1 MMKFFLILVFISLAV
16 INSIAQ
22 DNIIL
27 EIEDDKITV
36 EEFKRIYFK
45 NNKDSAHSLESLE
58 EYLKLF
64 TNFKLK
70 VYEAQKLGLHK
81 QKKFINELGTYRSQL
96 VKPYLTDSATDE
108 QMIRDAYE
116 RMKYIVRAQ
125 HILFKINPNAK
136 PADTLAIYKKAS
148 EVLAEINNGA
158 DFTQMAKQH
167 SEDPSVKFNDGDLG
181 YFSAFKMVYEFENA
195 AFNLNIGQVSNLVRT
210 QFGYHIIKV
219 NDKREAPGTVEAAH
233 IMVRLPENAPED
245 QATIAKRKIDEVYQK
260 LLAGENFEEVAKNL
274 SEDPQTASK
283 GGRLPDFT
291 PGRMLPSFEQQIFQL
306 KKGSFSEPFRTRVGW
321 HVVKNINNQPVKS
334 LDEERAEI
342 KLNLSK
348 TARADLSQRKVIQNL
363 KTEYNLICDDDFLVK
378 LPTLINHDS
387 LMAGK
392 WSLTK
397 DVDQGKE
404 VCSFANQKIVAG
416 DVLSFIQKRV
426 KQPKTNVGQFIDE
439 AVQSLLERQIL
450 DYEKAHLEDKYPD
463 FAWLIKEYH
472 DGILLFNITD
482 SIVWQKAVADTA
494 GLRAFYQTNKNNYMW
509 AERMKSDII
518 EVKPYHNLKTTQK
531 IIKKT
536 INKEGL
542 NGLKSAL
549 IAKFGDSTIS
559 VTFNSGLWERGG
571 NRNVDLTQWKK
582 DLHLADKTESY
593 AVFVFNHEVVPAEPK
608 RLNEVRGLVTA
619 DYQNFLEQKWIE
631 TLREKY
637 RVVVHS
643 EMLKELI
650 KN

>member
-1 MMKFFLILVFISLAV
+1 MKFFLILVFISLAV

-58 EYLKLF
+58 EYLNLF

-116 RMKYIVRAQ
+116 RLKYIVRAQ

-136 PADTLAIYKKAS
+136 PSDTLAIYKKAS
-148 EVLAEINNGA
+148 EVLAEIKNGA

-195 AFNLNIGQVSNLVRT
+195 AFSTEIGQVSNLVRT

-245 QATIAKRKIDEVYQK
+245 QATIAKRKIDEIYQK
-260 LLAGENFEEVAKNL
+260 LQAGENFEEVAKKH

-291 PGRMLPSFEQQIFQL
+291 PGRMLPTFEQQIFQVE
-306 KKGSFSEPFRTRVGW
+306 KGSFSEPFRTRVGW

-342 KLNLSK
+342 KRKLSK
-348 TARADLSQRKVIQNL
+348 TARADLSQRKVIQKL
-363 KTEYNLICDDDFLVK
+363 KTEYNLKCDDDFLVK

-387 LMAGK
+387 LMDGK
-392 WSLTK
+392 WSLTQ

-426 KQPKTNVGQFIDE
+426 KQPKTNAGQFIDE
-439 AVQSLLERQIL
+439 TVQSLLERQIL

-482 SIVWQKAVADTA
+482 SIVWQKAVADTS
-494 GLRAFYQTNKNNYMW
+494 GLRAFYANNKNNYMW

-518 EVKPYHNLKTTQK
+518 EVKPYHDIKVAQK
-531 IIKKT
+531 ILNKVIK
-536 INKEGL
+536 KEGL
-542 NGLKSAL
+542 KGVKDALKS
-549 IAKFGDSTIS
+549 KFSDSTIS
-559 VTFNSGLWERGG
+559 VTFDSGLWERGG
-571 NRNVDLTQWKK
+571 NRNVDLTKWKK
-582 DLHLADKTESY
+582 GLHLVDNTENY

-608 RLNEVRGLVTA
+608 KLNEVRGLVTA

-637 RVVVHS
+637 RVVVHN
-643 EMLKELI
+643 EKLKDLI
-650 KN
+650 NN